1 MAAPSKLPVIDANEF
16 ARKGLA
22 IRDTIALSQ
31 FPRLSGVLASSE
43 GTLDYR
49 LQGSVGPQGKP
60 HLRLQLQGEVQ
71 LTCQRC
77 LEPLNYKVEVDTDFI
92 LVSDESAIPSA
103 EAEEELED
111 YLVAGPQTQVAD
123 LLEEEL
129 LLALPFAPKH
139 EEECAEKAGL
149 KMNTEKPS
157 PFAVLKGLKTRD
169 QD

>member
-1 MAAPSKLPVIDANEF
+1 MAAPSKPPVIDAIEF

-31 FPRLSGVLASSE
+31 FPRLSGVLTTSE

-49 LQGSVGPQGKP
+49 LQGSAGPQGKP
-60 HLRLQLQGEVQ
+60 HLRLQLEGDVQ

-77 LEPLNYKVEVDTDFI
+77 LEPLNYRVEVDTDFT
-92 LVSDESAIPSA
+92 LVPDESMIPSA

-111 YLVAGPQTQVAD
+111 YLVAGPPIQVAD
-123 LLEEEL
+123 LLEDEL

-139 EEECAEKAGL
+139 AEECAEKAGL
-149 KMNTEKPS
+149 VMKTEKPS